1 MNKIDPKVAEW
12 LNTVAHDL
20 KTPINSVRGCVQIIP
35 QLGPLTERQEHFVER
50 AMAGLDRMEH
60 LVSRLLDISWVD
72 SDVQLELTDVDL
84 SRLIHDAVDPLQMT
98 AAQRQIQIDLDL
110 DPQLNTFR
118 GDARRMGQVFDNLVS
133 NAIKYNREGGRV
145 LVRAAYEGDAVLVSV
160 SDTGIGIATEEQQRV
175 FDRFFRSRQ
184 SVALKIEGSGL
195 GLAITRSIVQKHGG
209 HIWVESS
216 AGEGTTFSFMLP
228 LAVAHRD
235 GDDGSGEANQE
246 AGEGNERWDTRRAEL
261 ASEERDVVDD
271 DMQETREYTQVDTS
285 SDDV

>member
-35 QLGPLTERQEHFVER
+35 KLGPLTERQEHFVER

-72 SDVQLELTDVDL
+72 SDVQLELTDIDL
-84 SRLIHDAVDPLQMT
+84 SRMIHDVVDALQMA
-98 AAQRQIQIDLDL
+98 AAQRQVEIDLDL
-110 DPQLNTFR
+110 DPQLTTFR
-118 GDARRMGQVFDNLVS
+118 GDARRLGQVFDNLVS

-145 LVRAAYEGDAVLVSV
+145 LVRAAYEGDALLVNV
-160 SDTGIGIATEEQQRV
+160 SDTGIGIPTEEQQRV
-175 FDRFFRSRQ
+175 FERFFRSRQ

-195 GLAITRSIVQKHGG
+195 GLAITKSIVQKHGG
-209 HIWVESS
+209 HIWVESR
-216 AGEGTTFSFMLP
+216 AGEGTTFYFTLP
-228 LAVAHRD
+228 LSVAHRD
-235 GDDGSGEANQE
+235 GDDGYGEASQE
-246 AGEGNERWDTRRAEL
+246 AGEGDERWARRAEL
-261 ASEERDVVDD
+261 ASEERDAVDD
-271 DMQETREYTQVDTS
+271 DMQETREYTQVDSS